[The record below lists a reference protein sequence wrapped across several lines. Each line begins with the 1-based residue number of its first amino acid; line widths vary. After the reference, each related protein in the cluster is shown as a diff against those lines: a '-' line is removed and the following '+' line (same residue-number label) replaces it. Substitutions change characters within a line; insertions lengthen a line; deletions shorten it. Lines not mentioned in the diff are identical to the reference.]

1 MQTRETHPVS
11 ASMENDHHKTL
22 GLDLVFLERPHVN
35 QPDSSFL
42 GKVGDGSLALS
53 DRDFRVF
60 VNITGYSTKCKFLY
74 IYLGRLHIR

>member
-22 GLDLVFLERPHVN
+22 GLDLVFLERPHMSTS
-35 QPDSSFL
+35 PILHFWE
-42 GKVGDGSLALS
+42 KVGDGSLALS

-74 IYLGRLHIR
+74 I